1 MLAELGAHGPA
12 ASPAALGLASA
23 LREGRLVRK
32 VKRILKSSRIVVSN
46 ALPPKLRRRWER
58 TGCNIAVGSAR
69 RAQRAVGRVGENGK
83 VPGGWGR
90 GER

>member
-1 MLAELGAHGPA
+1 M
-12 ASPAALGLASA
+12 
-23 LREGRLVRK
+23 RK

-46 ALPPKLRRRWER
+46 ALPPKHWER
-58 TGCNIAVGSAR
+58 TGCNIALGSAR
-69 RAQRAVGRVGENGK
+69 RAQRAVGSVGEDGK